1 MNLINAACRALA
13 ALGTRVRG
21 RGRGPAPHALP
32 HARARAVRSPSLPG
46 LAVAIVVGALLVSAL
61 GEAQQQRSSGRPAT
75 PPTGGHEA
83 HGTPPGWR
91 FSWPKG
97 EPARGRE
104 AFVKFE
110 CFSCHEVKGEAFPAP
125 TDPQTTGPELASM
138 AAVHDDDFL
147 AESIINPD
155 AVIEKGQGYEAADG
169 SSKMPSF
176 NDSMTVQEAIDLVAF
191 LRSLKPPPG
200 PARPHRH

>member
-1 MNLINAACRALA
+1 MDPMDTDQR
-13 ALGTRVRG
+13 
-21 RGRGPAPHALP
+21 
-32 HARARAVRSPSLPG
+32 RARAVRPLSLPST
-46 LAVAIVVGALLVSAL
+46 AVAVLVAGLLTSDL
-61 GEAQQQRSSGRPAT
+61 GGAQQPARRSGQPAT

-83 HGTPPGWR
+83 HGTPAGWR
-91 FSWPKG
+91 FTWPKG
-97 EPARGRE
+97 DPARGRE

-110 CFSCHEVKGEAFPAP
+110 CYSCHEVKGETFPAP
-125 TDPQTTGPELASM
+125 TDPQSTGPELASM
-138 AAVHDDDFL
+138 AAVHDDGFL

-155 AVIEKGQGYEAADG
+155 AVIERDRGYQAEDG